1 MYFYPSAFQRIES
14 GLNAPFW
21 SADNY
26 KNLPWLS
33 QGIFWGKKYFTV
45 FLFSPFVLFPVLDD
59 EFSPSH
65 VAEPKVGF
73 VAVSSLGIQHCPERL
88 SPSERSAKKKQ
99 AKFEQPC
106 HSWEQNLHKS
116 SWNETTSRTW
126 SWILHRQFRTEETP
140 NLTNRQ

>member
-88 SPSERSAKKKQ
+88 SPSERSAKKIK
-99 AKFEQPC
+99 
-106 HSWEQNLHKS
+106 QNLS
-116 SWNETTSRTW
+116 SLVTAGSKTFTKVAATKPHPEHGAGFCIGSLEQRRHQ
-126 SWILHRQFRTEETP
+126 I
-140 NLTNRQ
+140 